1 MIAYCMAA
9 LTSSK
14 SVVAAGGKAAEEG
27 LLRPVDGRYESHDA
41 PLKTIR
47 HGHIRHNVQC

>member
-1 MIAYCMAA
+1 MIAWQH
-9 LTSSK
+9 SPVPSPWW
-14 SVVAAGGKAAEEG
+14 AAGGKAAEEG
-27 LLRPVDGRYESHDA
+27 LLRPVNGRYESHDA